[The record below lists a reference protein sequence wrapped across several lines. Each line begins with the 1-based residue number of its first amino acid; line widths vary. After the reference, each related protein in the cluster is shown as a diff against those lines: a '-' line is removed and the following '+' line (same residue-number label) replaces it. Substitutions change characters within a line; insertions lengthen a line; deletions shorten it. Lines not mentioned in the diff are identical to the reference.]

1 MNEYLPTSA
10 ELMPFL
16 PEILLVLATAAVL
29 LAPMIL
35 RKQNILAVPIAATA
49 GLGAAWLSLFYVRA
63 WAVHGPASYF
73 GGMLLQDPF
82 SWAIKLML
90 IGFALVLMALWLTDS
105 HDKFIARG
113 MIPDTAEFFAMLLVA
128 TLGYCLMTATTHL
141 LMLVVATE
149 MASLPA
155 YVLVGFRKGHRP
167 GAEAGMKFVLLG
179 GVAAALMV
187 YGISLLYGL
196 FGTLDLQEIAVA
208 LATKGWAA
216 RTGGMGGAVFVM
228 GMLGLLAG
236 IGFKIAMAPVHLW
249 CPDVFEGASIDVTT
263 FLSVASVTAGLA
275 ALLRVLLVLTGGA
288 AAGPATSW
296 IAAGMLVI
304 GVATAFCG
312 SLGAYTQTNIKRLL
326 AWSSV
331 MHAGFML
338 IGMCALI
345 LPGQQVLAPAN
356 HAPASALR
364 PTMLGSPAAEALLFY
379 LLMYLFMTGGAFIA
393 AAAIA
398 QRLTGPTDAGMSLG
412 VDKIITALPSSP
424 PEPTETG
431 EDIQQYAGLW
441 RRAPILAAIM
451 LVFLLSLAGVPL
463 TIGFGTKMKLFTML
477 LDVGAPMGWIA
488 IAAVIIN
495 TVIAAFS
502 YFRVIR
508 QMYLTDSDS
517 PRLIEIAPVSVVA
530 LVFVVPNLVLF
541 VGYSLV
547 DDQAQRHAE
556 ILAPAVRP
564 MVERPAAVDVR

>member
-1 MNEYLPTSA
+1 MNDYLPTSA
-10 ELMPFL
+10 ELLVFV
-16 PEILLVLATAAVL
+16 PEILLLLTMAAVL

-35 RKQNILAVPIAATA
+35 RRQNLLVVPIVATA
-49 GLGAAWLSLFYVRA
+49 GLGASWLSLFYVRA

-73 GGMLLQDPF
+73 GNALLLDPF
-82 SWAIKLML
+82 AWAIKLLL

-113 MIPDTAEFFAMLLVA
+113 QIPDTPEFFAMLLAA
-128 TLGYCLMTATTHL
+128 TLGFCLMAGTTHL
-141 LMLVVATE
+141 LMLVVAIE

-155 YVLVGFRKGHRP
+155 YVLAGFRKGHRP

-179 GVAAALMV
+179 GLSTALMV

-196 FGTLDLQEIAVA
+196 FGTLDVQQIGAA
-208 LATKGWAA
+208 LATKAWST
-216 RTGGMGGAVFVM
+216 RLDGMAGAVFIT

-236 IGFKIAMAPVHLW
+236 LGFKIAMAPVHFW

-275 ALLRVLLVLTGGA
+275 ALMRVLLLLGAGGT
-288 AAGPATSW
+288 PATSW
-296 IAAGMLVI
+296 IAVGMLALGIVT
-304 GVATAFCG
+304 ATCG

-326 AWSSV
+326 GWSSI

-345 LPGQQVLAPAN
+345 LPGRTSLATPD
-356 HAPASALR
+356 HAIG
-364 PTMLGSPAAEALLFY
+364 TMRAEMLESPAAATLLFY
-379 LLMYLFMTGGAFIA
+379 LLMYLFMNGGAFIA

-424 PEPTETG
+424 PAPVTETG
-431 EDIQQYAGLW
+431 EDIGQYAGLW
-441 RRAPILAAIM
+441 RRAPILAATM

-463 TIGFGTKMKLFTML
+463 TIGFGTKMKLFAML
-477 LDVGAPMGWIA
+477 LDVGNPLGWIGVT
-488 IAAVIIN
+488 AVIIN

-508 QMYLTDSDS
+508 QMYLTDSAA
-517 PRLIEIAPVSVVA
+517 PRLIEIAPVSIVA
-530 LVFVVPNLVLF
+530 LAFVVPNIVLF
-541 VGYSLV
+541 VGFGVV

-556 ILAPAVRP
+556 MRAPPHVVVEASAKVR
-564 MVERPAAVDVR
+564 